1 MNIKYFKLDGWCP
14 LCVCINKAVNTINNW
29 QNLCDQGVSIALN
42 NSSDMSY
49 LKNANSELKSKTS
62 ILISVTNTLKSK
74 LATYGYN

>member
-1 MNIKYFKLDGWCP
+1 MDGWRPCYIR
-14 LCVCINKAVNTINNW
+14 INKAVNTIENW

-42 NSSDMSY
+42 NSSDMTY
-49 LKNANSELKSKTS
+49 LKNANSELKSKTSTS